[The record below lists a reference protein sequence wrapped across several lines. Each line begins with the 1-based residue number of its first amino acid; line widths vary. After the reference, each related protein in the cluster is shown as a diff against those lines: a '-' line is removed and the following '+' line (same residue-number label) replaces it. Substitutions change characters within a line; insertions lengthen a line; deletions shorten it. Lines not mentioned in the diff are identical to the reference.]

1 MTQQKNTLSRADL
14 HVYLVTVPDYRVA
27 SCFRVLLPH
36 LLPLQQEWRPLSDCQ
51 LIPLERFRMANS
63 QRFTDRFIAALK
75 PKADRYECW
84 EGGGFGVR
92 VSPNGKKAWVVVYH
106 FDHKP
111 RRVTLGS
118 YPALG
123 LADARVAVA
132 NAKKLLAQGIDPG
145 EQVVAQRRA
154 ERRAE
159 TVEELIEEYLE
170 KWARPHKR
178 SAAEDERKLRKDV
191 IPAWGRQR
199 AKDIT
204 RRDVIA
210 LLDNIV
216 DRGSPITANRTL
228 AVIRK
233 VFNWAMSRDI
243 LPTSP
248 CVAVKAPGKE
258 RRRDRVLSAE
268 EIGTMWHTLDRPEL
282 PITTSIRLA
291 LKFQLITAQR
301 KGEILGARRDE
312 IDLDQRI
319 WTIPA
324 TRSKNGMPHRVPLS
338 PLALAV
344 LDQAGAGQEGEWLFR
359 SSRTGRPITDE
370 AVNHA
375 MLKNS
380 NLLGTGDATPHDLR
394 RTAASHMTSLGIS
407 RLVVSKILNHAEP
420 GVTAV
425 YDRHSYDS
433 EKRAALAAWG
443 ARLEEIIDAR
453 RSPQNVIALRSMG

>member
-1 MTQQKNTLSRADL
+1 
-14 HVYLVTVPDYRVA
+14 
-27 SCFRVLLPH
+27 
-36 LLPLQQEWRPLSDCQ
+36 
-51 LIPLERFRMANS
+51 
-63 QRFTDRFIAALK
+63 
-75 PKADRYECW
+75 
-84 EGGGFGVR
+84 
-92 VSPNGKKAWVVVYH
+92 
-106 FDHKP
+106 
-111 RRVTLGS
+111 
-118 YPALG
+118 
-123 LADARVAVA
+123 
-132 NAKKLLAQGIDPG
+132 
-145 EQVVAQRRA
+145 
-154 ERRAE
+154 
-159 TVEELIEEYLE
+159 
-170 KWARPHKR
+170 
-178 SAAEDERKLRKDV
+178 
-191 IPAWGRQR
+191 
-199 AKDIT
+199 
-204 RRDVIA
+204 
-210 LLDNIV
+210 
-216 DRGSPITANRTL
+216 
-228 AVIRK
+228 
-233 VFNWAMSRDI
+233 
-243 LPTSP
+243 
-248 CVAVKAPGKE
+248 
-258 RRRDRVLSAE
+258 
-268 EIGTMWHTLDRPEL
+268 MWHTLDRPEL